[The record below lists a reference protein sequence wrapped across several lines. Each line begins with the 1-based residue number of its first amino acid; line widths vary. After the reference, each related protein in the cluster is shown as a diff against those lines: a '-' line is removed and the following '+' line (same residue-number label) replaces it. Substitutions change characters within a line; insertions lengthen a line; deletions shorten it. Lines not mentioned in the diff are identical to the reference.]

1 MAYCAPSSRP
11 AALQLEP
18 LASDPL
24 DPLNLLQGPC
34 ILLHGCFKCCFMD
47 HLKSAPFAVRKNS
60 SILPAYPHIFRC
72 TSRLSLKY
80 VQTICPNNNVIF
92 HTKKNTGVV
101 TFTLAKKAL
110 GDRHWLDM
118 LDWESHAVSIVTW
131 LDSAARIWCVLAMGR
146 NVPRQT

>member
-11 AALQLEP
+11 EAALEP

-24 DPLNLLQGPC
+24 DPLDLPSPRSPRSVHPPPWLLQM
-34 ILLHGCFKCCFMD
+34 LLHGPPEVCTVRCEKKFK
-47 HLKSAPFAVRKNS
+47 HIT
-60 SILPAYPHIFRC
+60 SISYC

-80 VQTICPNNNVIF
+80 VQTTMSSFIP
-92 HTKKNTGVV
+92 KKNTGVV

-131 LDSAARIWCVLAMGR
+131 LDSAARIWCVLAMRR